1 MVSISDSPV
10 MQSVE
15 AIREVQRAQGMAT
28 IMAIGTANPPNFMEQ
43 SDYADFLFRI
53 TNSEDKVELKEKFQ
67 RICKSILC

>member
-1 MVSISDSPV
+1 M

-15 AIREVQRAQGMAT
+15 GIREAQRAQGTAT
-28 IMAIGTANPPNFMEQ
+28 IMAIGLANPPNFMEQ

-53 TNSEDKVELKEKFQ
+53 TNCEDKVELREKFQ